1 MVSVRTGANRG
12 SNPPHASN
20 THIQKKQ
27 YMQQILSYLHDLHT
41 SEQILL
47 VSVFCLCIIGIIDII
62 VLIRKSFSTDLKLVN
77 NYLKA
82 VDSLIKKVAQKKNY
96 PRERDFIIRKSD
108 KLTGILGKDRFL
120 YPENELSTK
129 IAYRNV
135 YGISEL
141 QDLYSRINA
150 DATQWDEARQ
160 KRKWIYVLELIV
172 PILFWLFRGFQV
184 VLMLITYM
192 LNILGVNIKPESKI
206 NIVLSWL
213 FTFLSGL
220 ASILS
225 YCGYSFKD

>member
-1 MVSVRTGANRG
+1 
-12 SNPPHASN
+12 
-20 THIQKKQ
+20 
-27 YMQQILSYLHDLHT
+27 MQQVLIYLHNLQT

-47 VSVFCLCIIGIIDII
+47 ISVFCLCIIGIVNII

-108 KLTGILGKDRFL
+108 KRKEILGKGRFL
-120 YPENELSTK
+120 YPENELSTM
-129 IAYRNV
+129 IAFRNI
-135 YGISEL
+135 YSTSEL

-150 DATQWDEARQ
+150 DAIKWDEKRQ
-160 KRKWIYVLELIV
+160 LRKRHYILELIFPV
-172 PILFWLFRGFQV
+172 VFWLFRGFHV
-184 VLMLITYM
+184 VLMLFVYM
-192 LNILGVNIKPESKI
+192 LNILGVNLEPEAKVVSA
-206 NIVLSWL
+206 LSWL

-225 YCGYSFKD
+225 FLGYTYKIC

>member
-1 MVSVRTGANRG
+1 
-12 SNPPHASN
+12 
-20 THIQKKQ
+20 
-27 YMQQILSYLHDLHT
+27 MQQVLFYLHNLQT

-47 VSVFCLCIIGIIDII
+47 ISVFYLCIIGIVNII

-108 KLTGILGKDRFL
+108 KLKEILGKGRFL
-120 YPENELSTK
+120 YPENELSTM
-129 IAYRNV
+129 IAFRNI
-135 YGISEL
+135 YSTTEL

-150 DATQWDEARQ
+150 DAIQWDEKRQ
-160 KRKWIYVLELIV
+160 LRKWHYILELIFPV
-172 PILFWLFRGFQV
+172 VFWLFRGFHV
-184 VLMLITYM
+184 VLMLFVYM
-192 LNILGVNIKPESKI
+192 LNILGVNLEPEAKVVSA
-206 NIVLSWL
+206 LSWL

-225 YCGYSFKD
+225 FFGYTYKIC